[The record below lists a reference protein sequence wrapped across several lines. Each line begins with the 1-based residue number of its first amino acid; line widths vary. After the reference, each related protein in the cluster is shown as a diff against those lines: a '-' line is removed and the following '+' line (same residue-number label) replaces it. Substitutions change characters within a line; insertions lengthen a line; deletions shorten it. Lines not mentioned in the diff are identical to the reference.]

1 MFVPVFSL
9 LVSAPAAAQSEGLPA
24 ATAVGLAQTWVTL
37 FDQDED
43 DVNTLDDIFT
53 FLDEGLEEPDTF
65 TPEMHVE
72 FHDGDF
78 NIEYVVIYDQDGKVL
93 FKDPDYNE

>member
-1 MFVPVFSL
+1 MANYNKSYNL
-9 LVSAPAAAQSEGLPA
+9 YENYSI
-24 ATAVGLAQTWVTL
+24 
-37 FDQDED
+37 
-43 DVNTLDDIFT
+43 NIIFT

-65 TPEMHVE
+65 TPEMEVE

-78 NIEYVVIYDQDGKVL
+78 NIEYVVFYDQDGKVL